1 MYESEA
7 CSGDE
12 EVVKAAA
19 AAAEIPSS
27 PPRLR
32 SRRHRGP
39 KRRRVDVSSDD
50 LSTPSMDLFPDEDPA
65 SSSKFGMMFYL
76 GMNSVRCVLGM
87 P

>member
-19 AAAEIPSS
+19 AAAETPPS
-27 PPRLR
+27 PRRLR
-32 SRRHRGP
+32 SRRRRGP

-65 SSSKFGMMFYL
+65 SSSKFGMMFFL
-76 GMNSVRCVLGM
+76 GMNSVRCVLGI